1 MPHVGSYACD
11 TALCTLSHW
20 SAAKHTTS
28 AATQLHGVLFLLAHR
43 WGLRHAHQ
51 HPGSSSSSLGRCRSL
66 LQVFAGPLA
75 LLAAEPAGV
84 RVNA

>member
-43 WGLRHAHQ
+43 
-51 HPGSSSSSLGRCRSL
+51 
-66 LQVFAGPLA
+66 
-75 LLAAEPAGV
+75 
-84 RVNA
+84 